1 MPTYAGRFPKLLKS
15 YLDKISCNKAMAVF
29 AVTYGNR
36 DYEDSLLETK
46 YLFESKGFVGLA
58 GAVFVAEH
66 SSTSKLATNRPNS
79 DDLKIAYDFG
89 VKIKDRLE
97 NLNDVSELKLE
108 VPGNFPYVEKNLPQ
122 VPMAPETD
130 DTCVNCKIC
139 AKHCPTSA
147 IDLEDC
153 KKIDPTKCIRCCSC
167 VKRCPFN
174 SKKFTHPGFTN
185 MKNMLETNFADVV
198 RMPEIFV
205 G

>member
-46 YLFESKGFVGLA
+46 DLFESKGFVGLA

-89 VKIKDRLE
+89 VKE

-108 VPGNFPYVEKNLPQ
+108 VPGNFPYV
-122 VPMAPETD
+122 
-130 DTCVNCKIC
+130 
-139 AKHCPTSA
+139 
-147 IDLEDC
+147 
-153 KKIDPTKCIRCCSC
+153 KKI
-167 VKRCPFN
+167 FH
-174 SKKFTHPGFTN
+174 KFQWLQKQMT
-185 MKNMLETNFADVV
+185 LV
-198 RMPEIFV
+198 
-205 G
+205 